1 FRFGT
6 NQDLY
11 AIFNI
16 TFAVDAYV
24 PEIHALHTL
33 LPPSTIPPNGVVPD
47 SEYTFRV
54 QVTNKGNEGVENGKV
69 EIPIPDNV
77 TIDLGSVTKTVGNVS
92 ISGNK
97 LIWDIGTISHPTDPN
112 TILAELTYRIKVKSC
127 DNITLN
133 DECTADIYLDGEIS
147 GKGIN
152 SKQDFDSPFI
162 KEYST
167 GQTGCTQLNDP
178 IFGGYDLGIDLS
190 SCGFTPTVNATP
202 Q

>member
-1 FRFGT
+1 
-6 NQDLY
+6 
-11 AIFNI
+11 
-16 TFAVDAYV
+16 
-24 PEIHALHTL
+24 
-33 LPPSTIPPNGVVPD
+33 
-47 SEYTFRV
+47 
-54 QVTNKGNEGVENGKV
+54 
-69 EIPIPDNV
+69 
-77 TIDLGSVTKTVGNVS
+77 
-92 ISGNK
+92 
-97 LIWDIGTISHPTDPN
+97 
-112 TILAELTYRIKVKSC
+112 KVKSC

-202 Q
+202 QPPVCAGEDITLSVLNPLANKIYQWQKLAGSTWTNISSATGVSYTIEGAQATDAGKYRVVLINAEC